1 MNMSVNNKS
10 ANHTPANP
18 LGRLNLWLLATAVC
32 ALSACSTLEGDK
44 IDYRSAEK
52 GRSLEVP
59 PDLTALPASDRYR
72 IKDGGISARGSIA
85 LQQDSTVV
93 PAGASSVGDVRVMR
107 SGDKRWLQVQ
117 RPSNQIWP
125 VLSEFWMD
133 NGFTIS
139 ISNRKLG
146 VVETGWAENRAKLPQ
161 DFIRETI
168 GKVIDNLYSTGER
181 DKFRT
186 RIESLDGD
194 TATEIYITHRGM
206 VEELAEDGNTTK
218 WVHRASD
225 PELEAEF
232 MRRLMLRMGLTPEQ
246 SQTLMVQETTLDT
259 IRLHK
264 NANPVHIALNE
275 NFSVAWRRVG
285 MALDRAG
292 FTVTDKDR
300 SKGIFYVRYSTSTG
314 EKTKPGLFGRIFG
327 SSSEKDSSSTVTY
340 LIRAEAVNADNT
352 RLTVRTEGGEEV
364 QKQVS
369 ERILQAVYDA
379 F

>member
-1 MNMSVNNKS
+1 MSADTS
-10 ANHTPANP
+10 FRRTSRFRPGLIA
-18 LGRLNLWLLATAVC
+18 LGAVLVS
-32 ALSACSTLEGDK
+32 LSACSTLEGDR

-59 PDLTALPASDRYR
+59 PDLTALPTSNRYQ
-72 IKDGGISARGSIA
+72 IEDGGISARKSHA
-85 LQQDSTVV
+85 LQQDKTVV
-93 PAGASSVGDVRVMR
+93 PAGASTVGDVRVMR
-107 SGDKRWLQVQ
+107 SGDKRWLLVQ
-117 RPSNQIWP
+117 RPSSQIWP
-125 VLSEFWMD
+125 ALSEFWMD

-186 RIESLDGD
+186 RIESVEGD
-194 TATEIYITHRGM
+194 TATEIYITHRGL

-218 WVHRASD
+218 WVYRASD

-232 MRRLMLRMGLTPEQ
+232 IRRLMLRMGLTPEE
-246 SQTLMVQETTLDT
+246 SQKLMVQETTLDT
-259 IRLHK
+259 IKLHK
-264 NANPVHIALNE
+264 NANPIHIALNE
-275 NFSVAWRRVG
+275 NFSTAWRRTG

-292 FTVTDKDR
+292 FTVADKDR
-300 SKGIFYVRYSTSTG
+300 SKGVFYVRYSTSTG
-314 EKTKPGLFGRIFG
+314 EKSEPGLFSRIFG
-327 SSSEKDSSSTVTY
+327 SSSDGKDSSTTTTY
-340 LIRAEAVNADNT
+340 LVRAEAVNADNT
-352 RLTVRTEGGEEV
+352 RITVQTEDGKEAD
-364 QKQVS
+364 KQVS
-369 ERILQAVYDA
+369 EHILQVIYDA